1 MNAVKRCSKL
11 VLFLLC
17 LTLTALSAP
26 FEAYQNSRF
35 GYKLIVPE
43 GLEVVARAEDGS
55 GVTWQ
60 TGTVRVQVYGANN
73 PYRIPAERWFANV
86 RKSAG
91 ERVVDERRSRALDE
105 YAWHEILY
113 LKDGRR
119 FHRKTFVGSGSV
131 NTVEVSYAYKL
142 RESKQPIGQKVVAS
156 LRPGDL
162 ETTH

>member
-1 MNAVKRCSKL
+1 MKRCLKL
-11 VLFLLC
+11 ALALLFT
-17 LTLTALSAP
+17 TLVALAAP
-26 FEAYQNSRF
+26 FSAYENSRF
-35 GYKLIVPE
+35 GYRLMVPE

-55 GVTWQ
+55 GMTWQ

-73 PYRIPAERWFANV
+73 PYRIPADRWFANV

-91 ERVVDERRSRALDE
+91 GRIVDERRSTALDE
-105 YAWHEILY
+105 FAWHEILY

-119 FHRKTFVGSGSV
+119 CHRKTFVGEGSV

-142 RESKQPIGQKVVAS
+142 RESKQPIGQKVVSS

-162 ETTH
+162 SATH